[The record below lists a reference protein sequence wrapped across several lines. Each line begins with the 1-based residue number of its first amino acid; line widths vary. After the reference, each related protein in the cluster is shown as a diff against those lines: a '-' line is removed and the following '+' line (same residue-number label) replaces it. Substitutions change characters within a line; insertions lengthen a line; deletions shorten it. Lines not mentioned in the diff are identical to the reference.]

1 MSKLSV
7 GVIFGGASSEYEIS
21 LRSAASVIG
30 QMKEEL
36 YDKVL
41 IGITKDGRWFH
52 YTGPVEAIL
61 ENRWEQ
67 PQWTRSAAILPDS
80 SIGGLAIIGT
90 SEVIPL
96 DAVFPVLHGQNG
108 EDGTIQ
114 GLLEMARIPYVG
126 CGVLSSA
133 ACMDKAVT
141 HTLLD
146 AAGIATA
153 PWRTVLHRQMTSFGR
168 VEEALAARLG
178 YPMFVKPAN
187 AGSSVGVGKAKGKES
202 LRACLEEAFRYDE
215 KVIVEAA
222 ISGQEIE
229 CAVLGGQ
236 EPTAGIPAE
245 ICPAHE
251 FYDYA
256 GKYEDDSTTIHLPAR
271 VSEENL
277 QRIRDTAVR
286 AFQVMGCQGLARVDF
301 FLTGEG
307 QVVVNEINTLPG
319 FTSISMYPKMMA
331 ACGIPY
337 SGLIDRLIVLALER
351 AAR

>member
-187 AGSSVGVGKAKGKES
+187 AGSSVGVTKATDKQSLKEGI
-202 LRACLEEAFRYDE
+202 LVALKEDDKVLIEEAIDG
-215 KVIVEAA
+215 I
-222 ISGQEIE
+222 EIE
-229 CAVLGGQ
+229 CAALGTTDDAFISCVG
-236 EPTAGIPAE
+236 E
-245 ICPAHE
+245 IESANE
-251 FYDYA
+251 FYDYEA
-256 GKYEDDSTTIHLPAR
+256 KYLNEASKVHIPAR
-271 VSEENL
+271 ISEAAA
-277 QRIRDTAVR
+277 QTARAYAKR
-286 AFQVMGCQGLARVDF
+286 AFSVLGCYGLSRIDSFVTRKEGRVI
-301 FLTGEG
+301 L
-307 QVVVNEINTLPG
+307 NEVNTLPG
-319 FTSISMYPKMMA
+319 FTSISMYPML
-331 ACGIPY
+331 IEH
-337 SGLIDRLIVLALER
+337 SGKDNAQMVDALIQLALNR
-351 AAR
+351 